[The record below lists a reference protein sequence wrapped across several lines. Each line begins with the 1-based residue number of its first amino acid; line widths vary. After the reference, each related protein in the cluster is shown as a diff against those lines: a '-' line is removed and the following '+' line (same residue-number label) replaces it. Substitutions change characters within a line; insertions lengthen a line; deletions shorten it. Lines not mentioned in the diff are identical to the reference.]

1 MINSDDFIELPFD
14 EIITETAKGGILI
27 DFGEKLVWLPK
38 CALDLKDWSKI
49 VGVPRHLAEEKG
61 LI

>member
-1 MINSDDFIELPFD
+1 MGADDFIELPFD
-14 EIITETAKGGILI
+14 EIVMETDKGGILI

-38 CALDLKDWSKI
+38 CALDLRDWSKI

>member
-1 MINSDDFIELPFD
+1 MPNDFIEFPFD
-14 EIITETAKGGILI
+14 EIIKETKAGGILI

-38 CALDLKDWSKI
+38 CALDLREWSKI
-49 VGVPRHLAEEKG
+49 VGVPRYLAEEKG